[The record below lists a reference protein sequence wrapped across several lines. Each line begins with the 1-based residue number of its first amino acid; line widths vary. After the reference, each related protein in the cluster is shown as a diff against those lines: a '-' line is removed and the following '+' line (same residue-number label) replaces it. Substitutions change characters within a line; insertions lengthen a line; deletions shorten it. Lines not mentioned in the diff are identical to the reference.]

1 MSGDRHQV
9 KFAVYLIP
17 RDGDKVLLSLRQ
29 NTGWKDGWYSLV
41 AGHVEAGEAAEQ
53 AMIRE
58 AKEEAGIDVAPA
70 DLRHAYTMH
79 RVADD
84 TTDEYVDVFFEC
96 RQWSGELRNAEPEKC
111 GELCWVTLDSLP
123 ENILDY
129 IRRVLTQYPAGE
141 TYSSTEKS

>member
-1 MSGDRHQV
+1 MSGDRHRV

-17 RDGDKVLLSLRQ
+17 RDGDKALLSLRQ

-53 AMIRE
+53 AMVRE
-58 AKEEAGIDVAPA
+58 AKEEAGIDVVPA
-70 DLRHAYTMH
+70 DLRHVYTMH

-84 TTDEYVDVFFEC
+84 ATDEYVDVFFEC
-96 RQWSGELRNAEPEKC
+96 RQWNGEIRNTEPEKC
-111 GELCWVTLDSLP
+111 GELRWTALDDLPDNTLK
-123 ENILDY
+123 Y
-129 IRRVLTQYPAGE
+129 IRHVLTHYPTGE